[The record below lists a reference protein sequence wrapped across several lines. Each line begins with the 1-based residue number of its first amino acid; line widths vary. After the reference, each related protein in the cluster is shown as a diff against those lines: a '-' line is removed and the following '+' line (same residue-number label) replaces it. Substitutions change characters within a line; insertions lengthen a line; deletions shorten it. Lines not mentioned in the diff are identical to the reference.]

1 MRCGGKQVGILHKF
15 KSIKCCESQILKGSP
30 DFELTVRLTFS
41 IINLLSGLGRSY
53 FLWKIFGAEIN
64 QILVNHRLPQYP
76 FGVIM
81 KIILEGGF

>member
-15 KSIKCCESQILKGSP
+15 KSIKCCESQILKGQP

-53 FLWKIFGAEIN
+53 FMENIWRGN
-64 QILVNHRLPQYP
+64 QSDICESPVASVSFWGYNENSP
-76 FGVIM
+76 
-81 KIILEGGF
+81 